1 MGSGVKE
8 QNARAQPHPL
18 IGALRGTVTIAP
30 GTDLT
35 QPADPEW
42 VDRLDAH
49 ATEHDVARV
58 VARLAEGEQIALVTD
73 VLETL
78 SGPAQAA
85 IKVAFAALDDL
96 AEPPEPSA

>member
-42 VDRLDAH
+42 GK
-49 ATEHDVARV
+49 
-58 VARLAEGEQIALVTD
+58 LAYGD
-73 VLETL
+73 
-78 SGPAQAA
+78 GC
-85 IKVAFAALDDL
+85 DDQ
-96 AEPPEPSA
+96 E